1 MIRLGG
7 DSWVGA
13 RADIAYLDKVFLPAG
28 DGYFI
33 ELTFMDRD
41 RIITILGWAGFALA
55 CSVFLMPVI
64 NPDIYWHLSAGK
76 YTAAHFGPPRMD
88 FISWPL
94 YGKEW
99 VDFEWLSQIFY
110 YLLHEAGG
118 FRALQLF
125 KVLLL
130 SLTLLAFRS
139 TVLLYGRRAALPL
152 LLPFFAAAIMPNC
165 DLRPENFTLL
175 FFALTLYFLE
185 RSRLASA
192 PGRPPYAAAAAFFAL
207 WTNLHAGY
215 LYGLAL
221 VGIYAFGEFF
231 TEQLPWI
238 YGRGP
243 FARPRRS
250 VDYLRVFFIG
260 LAASLANPYG
270 WKIYSVIANHQQH
283 IATLQAHIQEWATF
297 DLTNAYQWPY
307 VLALPAVLGSFA
319 WFTLRRRH
327 AVYHH
332 FSALL
337 FFTWASANH
346 VRHIPFFILTGLVF
360 TLALPWGAPA
370 PAARRRLLAGAGA
383 AMALLLWFY
392 YSLVWTQY
400 SRSPKAVIWGSE
412 GLAAF
417 LRASKPQL
425 AGLRLYNH
433 WGWGGWLGW
442 ELGPDYRPFIDG
454 RYLFH
459 DKIVEVTGLSDG
471 ADRWRRLIEAYKFD
485 LMLIK
490 LDEFKVPV
498 KQRSGSG
505 KARVYWRPAYLFY
518 LPRAEWAMVYW
529 DNVTAALV
537 RRTAVPAAWLK
548 EHELRYLRPGD
559 TVNLVEPVL
568 NGELPLPEL
577 RRETEIYLRNHLPGH
592 VHSLNPQVAA
602 FLGSLEK
609 FCARKEARCVK

>member
-1 MIRLGG
+1 MEKL
-7 DSWVGA
+7 
-13 RADIAYLDKVFLPAG
+13 FFPAG

-33 ELTFMDRD
+33 ELTSMDRD
-41 RIITILGWAGFALA
+41 RIVNFLGWAGFAIA
-55 CSVFLMPVI
+55 CSAFLMPVI

-76 YTAAHFGPPRMD
+76 YTAAHFAPPRTD
-88 FISWPL
+88 FLSWPL
-94 YGKEW
+94 YGAEW
-99 VDFEWLSQIFY
+99 VDFEWLSQVCY
-110 YLLHEAGG
+110 YLLYELGG

-125 KVLLL
+125 KALLL
-130 SLTLLAFRS
+130 GLTLLTFRS
-139 TVLLYGRRAALPL
+139 TLLLYGRRLALPL

-185 RSRLASA
+185 RRRLAA
-192 PGRPPYAAAAAFFAL
+192 EPGPLPYAAAAAFFAL

-238 YGRGP
+238 YGQAP

-250 VDYLRVFFIG
+250 LEYLKIFFTG
-260 LAASLANPYG
+260 LAASLINPYG
-270 WKIYSVIANHQQH
+270 WKVYAVIANHQQY
-283 IATLQAHIQEWATF
+283 IATLQAHIQEWSTF

-307 VLALPAVLGSFA
+307 VLALPAVLISFA
-319 WFTLRRRH
+319 WFTLRRRY

-337 FFTWASANH
+337 FFAWASASH
-346 VRHIPFFILTGLVF
+346 ARHIPFFILTGLAYA
-360 TLALPWGAPA
+360 LALPWEAPS
-370 PAARRRLLAGAGA
+370 PAARRRVLAGAAGLA
-383 AMALLLWFY
+383 CLLFWFY

-400 SRSPKAVIWGSE
+400 SASPKAVIWGSD

-417 LRASKPQL
+417 LRANKPQL

-442 ELGPDYRPFIDG
+442 ELAPDYRPFIDG

-459 DKIVEVTGLSDG
+459 DKISEVTGLNEG
-471 ADRWRRLIEAYKFD
+471 EERWRALIAKYKFD
-485 LMLIK
+485 LMLIR
-490 LDEFKVPV
+490 LQELKVPV
-498 KQRSGSG
+498 KQRLGAG
-505 KARVYWRPAYLFY
+505 KERVYWRPAYLFY
-518 LPRAEWAMVYW
+518 LPRSEWAVVYW

-537 RRTAVPAAWLK
+537 RRSAAPAAWLK
-548 EHELRYLRPGD
+548 EREMRYLRPGD

-568 NGELPLPEL
+568 TGELRLAEL
-577 RRETEIYLRNHLPGH
+577 RREAAIYQRNHLPGH
-592 VHSLNPQVAA
+592 EHSLNAQVAA
-602 FLGSLEK
+602 FMASLEE
-609 FCARKEARCVK
+609 FCARKGAQCAK